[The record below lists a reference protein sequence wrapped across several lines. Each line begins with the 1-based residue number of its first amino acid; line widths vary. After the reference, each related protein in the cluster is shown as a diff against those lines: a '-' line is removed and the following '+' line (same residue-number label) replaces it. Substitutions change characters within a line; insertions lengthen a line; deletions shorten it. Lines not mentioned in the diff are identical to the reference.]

1 MYVSYKHD
9 DEVNE
14 SDDMVLL
21 NDDEDDDVMVI
32 SDESNESIASNE
44 STSNKSTATTP
55 PPNDNYYSS
64 TSTLKTR
71 LYNTIT
77 TNPIQKDSHGRPI
90 LPEMVVGSISHKGGE
105 CAVGLARLH
114 PLFYEAM
121 SADRVGGAG
130 VDMDEVQWRE
140 DCPIYY
146 DDEEEDDY
154 MVSTYILTHHM
165 PSLLL

>member
-44 STSNKSTATTP
+44 STSNKSATTP